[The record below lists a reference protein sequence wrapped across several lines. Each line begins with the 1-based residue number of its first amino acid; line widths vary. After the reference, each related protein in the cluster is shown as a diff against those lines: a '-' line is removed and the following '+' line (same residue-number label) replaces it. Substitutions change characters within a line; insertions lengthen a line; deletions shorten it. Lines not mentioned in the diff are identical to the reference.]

1 MSKKTIKLKG
11 LTSSKEKEEAPEQQ
25 QQPIKEAL
33 PTPLDHE
40 PTFKA
45 SEERRM
51 IKEFAKNKK
60 SPDEIQKHQEFI
72 LMISRYGTSERFA
85 KYLKESGFVLAN
97 SKLKKMSMDELEELL
112 ERIKTT
118 VSNKNVSDV
127 WSESIMGGLS
137 VGENVITMT
146 MGNRIKIRG
155 LAELLEKDE
164 CFQDLLEEIRLE
176 NQNLTY
182 VSPYVR
188 VVYMILTSGA
198 KIHALNT
205 LIDQQNKPLKLE
217 TPEPLKTDITEK
229 TENTDEKDKEVTITT
244 KKKFIPIEKRVLNFE

>member
-11 LTSSKEKEEAPEQQ
+11 LTTSKEKEEAPPEQQ

-33 PTPLDHE
+33 PIPLQQE

-45 SEERRM
+45 NEEMRM
-51 IKEFAKNKK
+51 IKEFSKNKK
-60 SPDEIQKHQEFI
+60 SSDEIQKHQEFI
-72 LMISRYGTSERFA
+72 LMISRYGTSERFG

-146 MGNRIKIRG
+146 AGDRIKIRG
-155 LAELLEKDE
+155 LVELLEKDE
-164 CFQDLLEEIRLE
+164 CWKDLLEEIRLE

-188 VVYMILTSGA
+188 VAYMILTSGA

-217 TPEPLKTDITEK
+217 TPESKTNTTE
-229 TENTDEKDKEVTITT
+229 TDETDKKEKDVKITT
-244 KKKFIPIEKRVLNFE
+244 KKKFVPIEKRVLNLE